1 MLRRTA
7 GRTPRARGFTLIELM
22 VTVVIVSILA
32 SIAIPAYT
40 AQVRR
45 SRRTEARTALLDLAG
60 REERFLATNNRYSS
74 TAAELGYPA
83 LGPGVAVASG
93 YYSLDVAA
101 SPGGTLTGSATTAP
115 TFTATATPVVGQGQD
130 KDSDCQ
136 GGFTLTST
144 GLQGSTNSVG
154 VNSSA
159 ICWK

>member
-93 YYSLDVAA
+93 YYSLDVVVVAGGAA
-101 SPGGTLTGSATTAP
+101 TVP
-115 TFTATATPVVGQGQD
+115 TFTATAAPIAGQGQD

-144 GLQGSTNSVG
+144 GLQGSKNSVG

>member
-22 VTVVIVSILA
+22 VTVVIVSVLA

-83 LGPGVAVASG
+83 LGVAVASG
-93 YYSLDVAA
+93 YYSLDVVVVA
-101 SPGGTLTGSATTAP
+101 GGVATVP
-115 TFTATATPVVGQGQD
+115 TFTATAAPIAGQGQD